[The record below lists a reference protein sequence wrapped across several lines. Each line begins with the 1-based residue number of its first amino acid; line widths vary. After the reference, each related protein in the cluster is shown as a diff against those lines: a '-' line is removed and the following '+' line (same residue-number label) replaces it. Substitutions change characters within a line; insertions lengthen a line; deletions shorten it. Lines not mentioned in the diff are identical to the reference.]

1 MEKEVNGIAIREC
14 VDLGPVIARADHR
27 DRAIEVNSRIFYGLP
42 PMVQEFVLCHEVCH
56 LQYDE
61 HDEAVT
67 NQLAVQLF
75 LDRATSEADRQARIE
90 FLAFADGKE
99 GRYSNEIAMIVIA
112 AVTAA
117 FSISMTIA
125 DIVKTRNAGWYSWD
139 LRTQETNVRSM
150 LTKAFEQSRRSSLSS
165 AKDFF
170 WEDLKQYNN
179 KDKNFE
185 KFINRDGNAWVGNYI
200 AAFEKKYGFGF
211 YEVTPVDWTAYTG
224 AKIAL
229 GALAGLAIFFIVK
242 KIIENRQ

>member
-1 MEKEVNGIAIREC
+1 MEKEINGIAIREC
-14 VDLGPVIARADHR
+14 ADLGPVIARADHH
-27 DRAIEVNSRIFYGLP
+27 DRAIEVNRRIFYGLP

-56 LQYDE
+56 LQYNE

-67 NQLAVQLF
+67 KQIAAQLF
-75 LDRATSEADRQARIE
+75 LSRASSEVDRQSRTE
-90 FLAFADGKE
+90 FLAYAEGEDGK
-99 GRYSNEIAMIVIA
+99 YSNELATIIIA

-125 DIVKTRNAGWYSWD
+125 DLVKTRNAGWYSWD
-139 LRTQETNVRSM
+139 LKTQEANVRSM
-150 LTKAFEQSRRSSLSS
+150 LTQAFEQSRRSSLSS

-170 WEDLKQYNN
+170 WENLKQYDN

-224 AKIAL
+224 VKVAL
-229 GALAGLAIFFIVK
+229 GAIAALAAFMIIK
-242 KIIENRQ
+242 KIL